1 MKVIKAK
8 KHFKI
13 IKVKKVRI
21 ILPSRGK
28 REEKAKMKT
37 KEKESG
43 RQGLLL
49 QVRKSFSFFVL
60 NVARLHFAFG
70 YFFGTRL

>member
-43 RQGLLL
+43 RQGLLF
-49 QVRKSFSFFVL
+49 QVRKSLPRASLTLQAKV
-60 NVARLHFAFG
+60 
-70 YFFGTRL
+70 

>member
-1 MKVIKAK
+1 MKVIKAEK
-8 KHFKI
+8 QFKHFKI

-43 RQGLLL
+43 RQGLLF
-49 QVRKSFSFFVL
+49 QVRKSLPRASLTLQAKV
-60 NVARLHFAFG
+60 
-70 YFFGTRL
+70 